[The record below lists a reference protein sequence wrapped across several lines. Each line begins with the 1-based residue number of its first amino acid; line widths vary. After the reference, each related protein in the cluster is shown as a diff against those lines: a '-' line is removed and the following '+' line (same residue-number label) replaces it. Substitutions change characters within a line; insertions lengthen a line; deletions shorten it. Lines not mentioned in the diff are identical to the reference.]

1 MQHLS
6 IKATQLCPSSST
18 TAKNKDIAKL
28 ARDKAKKMVLIL
40 IKIKL
45 KRILK
50 K

>member
-28 ARDKAKKMVLIL
+28 AKKEEISFNSE
-40 IKIKL
+40 KSNF
-45 KRILK
+45 
-50 K
+50 